1 MSPAELLGS
10 AAGLAWVCAITLAA
24 GLAHGV
30 SGFGFPLIST
40 PMVALFTDVRT
51 AVLVTL
57 FPNIVVNIASATSGA
72 GWREN
77 LRRFWAIP
85 FWVLLGTIVGT
96 QVVLWAPAN
105 PLRLF
110 LAAVIVVYLQQERL
124 RGIDWSFAARRPA
137 ASGMVFGLVGG
148 FLSGTVNV
156 MLPALLIYF
165 SSLGVAPL
173 VMTQVMNACFLVGKV
188 SQAVVFALHGRVTL
202 DGLAWTLPVC
212 VVGYAGYIAGR
223 RLQPRVSPAVYR
235 KMIRGVLWAM
245 AALLVAQAAGLVGR
259 R

>member
-10 AAGLAWVCAITLAA
+10 AGGLAAVCAIILVA

-57 FPNIVVNIASATSGA
+57 FPNIVVNVASAMSGT

-77 LRRFWAIP
+77 LRRYWAMP
-85 FWVLLGTIVGT
+85 LWVLVGTVVGT
-96 QVVLWAPAN
+96 QVVLFAPAN

-110 LAAVIVVYLQQERL
+110 LAAVIVLYLEQDRF
-124 RGIDWSFAARRPA
+124 RRIDWTVIQRHPA
-137 ASGMVFGLVGG
+137 GSGFVVGVLGG

-156 MLPALLIYF
+156 MLPPLLIYF
-165 SSLGVAPL
+165 STLGVAPV

-188 SQAVVFALHGRVTL
+188 SQAVVFALHGRVTWE
-202 DGLAWTLPVC
+202 GLAWTLPVC
-212 VVGYAGYIAGR
+212 VVGYAGYVVGR
-223 RLQPRVSPAVYR
+223 RLQPRVPPAAYR
-235 KMIRGVLWAM
+235 KMIRAVLWAM
-245 AALLVAQAAGLVGR
+245 ALLLVLQAAGVVGR

>member
-10 AAGLAWVCAITLAA
+10 AGGLAWVCLITLVA

-57 FPNIVVNIASATSGA
+57 FPNIVVNVASATSGSD
-72 GWREN
+72 WRDN
-77 LRRFWAIP
+77 LRRFRAMP
-85 FWVLLGTIVGT
+85 LWVLLGAVVGT
-96 QVVLWAPAN
+96 QVVIWAPADA
-105 PLRLF
+105 LRLF
-110 LAAVIVVYLQQERL
+110 LAAIIVVYLQQDRI
-124 RGIDWSFAARRPA
+124 RGIDWSAVARHPDGA
-137 ASGMVFGLVGG
+137 GMAFGLLGG

-156 MLPALLIYF
+156 MLPPMLIYF
-165 SSLGVAPL
+165 STLAVPAV
-173 VMTQVMNACFLVGKV
+173 VMTQVLNACFLVGKV
-188 SQAVVFALHGRVTL
+188 TQAVVFALHGRV
-202 DGLAWTLPVC
+202 DGHGLLLTVPVC
-212 VVGYAGYIAGR
+212 VVGYAGYVAGR
-223 RLQPRVSPAVYR
+223 RLQPRVSPALYR
-235 KMIRGVLWAM
+235 KMIRAVLWGM